1 MSKIQYDRERAISTK
16 QEKHTL
22 IEDML
27 DMQLSEKQM
36 DSIKVGCKAF
46 YSNPGQYR
54 GSVVVDM
61 VKLSLQDNVCNT
73 GKEESREVR
82 GSEKM
87 RAF

>member
-1 MSKIQYDRERAISTK
+1 
-16 QEKHTL
+16 
-22 IEDML
+22 ML
-27 DMQLSEKQM
+27 DMQLSAKQM
-36 DSIKVGCKAF
+36 DLIKVGWKAF

-73 GKEESREVR
+73 GKEKSQEVR
-82 GSEKM
+82 VSVKM

>member
-1 MSKIQYDRERAISTK
+1 
-16 QEKHTL
+16 
-22 IEDML
+22 
-27 DMQLSEKQM
+27 M
-36 DSIKVGCKAF
+36 DSIKVGWKAF

-82 GSEKM
+82 VSEKM